1 MASSDGEEAEREN
14 NVAVV
19 YPCGEPPI
27 SSDSFAYPADDLAKP
42 AASLVES
49 NKTLVNQPFPVI
61 NGARLPPSLTAR
73 KLLAHVSGT
82 HRRNRMSDEI
92 KKVEDE
98 APKLERS
105 AELSENAL
113 DNAVGGK
120 AQLQDFN
127 LVKNMDKAS
136 PKLM

>member
-1 MASSDGEEAEREN
+1 
-14 NVAVV
+14 
-19 YPCGEPPI
+19 
-27 SSDSFAYPADDLAKP
+27 
-42 AASLVES
+42 
-49 NKTLVNQPFPVI
+49 
-61 NGARLPPSLTAR
+61 
-73 KLLAHVSGT
+73 
-82 HRRNRMSDEI
+82 MSDEI